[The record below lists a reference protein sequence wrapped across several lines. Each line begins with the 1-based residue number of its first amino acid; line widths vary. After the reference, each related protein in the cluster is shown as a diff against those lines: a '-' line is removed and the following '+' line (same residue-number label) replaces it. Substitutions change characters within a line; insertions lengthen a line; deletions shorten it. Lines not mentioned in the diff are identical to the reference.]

1 MNGCKKCDEHT
12 YVEEFDYEYDGDDE
26 NERWGIVPCS
36 NCNSSKAQWKKVRIK
51 ISFTKTVLLPH
62 RSQPLMLFWVCTKIR

>member
-36 NCNSSKAQWKKVRIK
+36 NCNSSNPIYFDDLPEDEQRRLES
-51 ISFTKTVLLPH
+51 ISLNDANNH
-62 RSQPLMLFWVCTKIR
+62 II